1 MVVKKAD
8 RMNWV
13 KEAGIDPKIL
23 NKKDAKIAYFVG
35 CTAAYR
41 QKNIAGATVK
51 LLQKLGIGYYR
62 FNRRSMLRFPF
73 FRVGKIDTAK
83 RLMNDNLKLFGNS
96 I

>member
-1 MVVKKAD
+1 
-8 RMNWV
+8 MNWV
-13 KEAGIDPKIL
+13 KEAGIDESIL
-23 NKKDAKIAYFVG
+23 NKKGAKIGYFVG

-51 LLQKLGIGYYR
+51 LLQKVGLDVTVLTDEVCCGSPY
-62 FNRRSMLRFPF
+62 

-83 RLMNDNLKLFGNS
+83 RLMEENVKTFLT